1 MSKVDS
7 LVNDLFKDQPIDLIE
22 FLYKENWITLSSIGS
37 IFTFSLVGSFR
48 VNIFD
53 KLMGY
58 ILPIESFNYM
68 KVSLPD
74 IGESPDIISAS
85 PNNPLC
91 TIVSDDPNEI
101 NFGGF
106 VRESII
112 WIFMIMLLYIIAI
125 FVRWPDSG
133 GITFNTSN

>member
-1 MSKVDS
+1 
-7 LVNDLFKDQPIDLIE
+7 
-22 FLYKENWITLSSIGS
+22 
-37 IFTFSLVGSFR
+37 
-48 VNIFD
+48 
-53 KLMGY
+53 
-58 ILPIESFNYM
+58 
-68 KVSLPD
+68 
-74 IGESPDIISAS
+74 
-85 PNNPLC
+85 LC